1 MILYREGVDTN
12 YSMEK
17 KDLRNFVK
25 NILSEKEF
33 SEVIK
38 EMIRLEYIITSDEKY
53 SLGGKIKESRELSQ
67 EEKDNEKEPRFNK
80 EISLESLVM
89 KCNEIDAAE

>member
-1 MILYREGVDTN
+1 MVLYREGVDAN

-25 NILSEKEF
+25 NLLSEKEF
-33 SEVIK
+33 NEVIK
-38 EMIRLEYIITSDEKY
+38 EMIRLEYIAASDEKY
-53 SLGGKIKESRELSQ
+53 CLGGKCKESRELIQ

-89 KCNEIDAAE
+89 KCNEIDAVE